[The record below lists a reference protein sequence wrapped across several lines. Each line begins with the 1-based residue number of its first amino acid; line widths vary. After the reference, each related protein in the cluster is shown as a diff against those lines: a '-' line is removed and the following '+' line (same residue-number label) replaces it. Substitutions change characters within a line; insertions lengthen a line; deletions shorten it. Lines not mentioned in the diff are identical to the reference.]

1 MPRIPEEELSRLKSE
16 IDLAAL
22 IRSKGVELKPH
33 GSRDLIGLCP
43 FHNDKEPSLVVSPA
57 KNLWNCLGA
66 CNTGGSVIDW
76 IMKADGVSFR
86 HAVEILRSGNAATL
100 VESGKILT
108 KATVPKLEAPV
119 DYSADDQQLL
129 QQIVSY
135 YQERLKQTPQAL
147 QYLEKRGIRSEEA
160 LQTFRIG
167 YADRTLGLR
176 LPHKNR
182 KEGKE
187 IRERLTA
194 IGIYRESGHEHF
206 NGSVTFPVINEHGH
220 VTEIYGR
227 KINDNLREGTS
238 YHTYLPNAHRGF
250 WNPSALISRE
260 VILCEAIIDA
270 LSFWVN
276 GFRNV
281 TASYGV
287 SGFTDEMLAAFID
300 KRVQKVY
307 IAYDRD
313 EAGEMAAKKLAVK
326 LNSEGIE
333 TLRINFPHNMDVNEY
348 VLSVK
353 PAHKSLAVLVNGAV
367 WLGKQINKEERL
379 SEEPLSEIPLS
390 ESLSSSNTISESFP
404 LAAEAATESPETV
417 QTVEPAE
424 VPTNT
429 EACPQ
434 ETLQGTQ
441 SPLKERINVPF
452 TTNGEDIEIS
462 LGDRQ
467 YRIRGLRK
475 NLTFDVLKVN
485 IRILQGDKYYIDTL
499 DLYNARHRTALLNA
513 AAEELAIN
521 PDIMKRDLGRV
532 LLKLEELQADAINET
547 LKPKEQ
553 HPHIGE
559 EDRKAAMDLL
569 KDPNLLGRI
578 REDVQTCGIVGEK
591 VNALMG
597 YLAAVS
603 RKLDKPLGVIV
614 QSSSAAGKSSLMDAI
629 LAFMPPEDRI
639 KYSAMTGQSLFYM
652 GESDLKHKI
661 LAIVEEEGAER
672 ASYALKLL
680 QSEGE
685 LTIASTGKEAS
696 TGRLVTHE
704 YRVEG
709 PVMIFLT
716 TTSVEVDE
724 ELQNRCIILTIDE
737 SREQTA
743 AIHRMQREL
752 MTFEGLMVRQNR
764 KQILN
769 LHRNAQRL
777 LRPVEVINP
786 YAPRLTFLNDR
797 TRARRDHMKYL
808 YLINAIAL
816 LHQFQR
822 PVKSRGNLRYIEA
835 TMEDIAVAN
844 ELAHEVLGRSLEEL
858 PPQTHRLLL
867 ILDAMVAES
876 CKLLKMAR
884 TDYRFT
890 RKDVRR
896 YSNLSDFQVHLHLT
910 RLVDLEYVA
919 VHRGGRGQ
927 SFVYELVYD
936 GQGRDGKPFVLGLVD
951 MEQLNKNQQEN
962 GYDEKNV
969 GVNQSNSGS
978 ISPQLAAV

>member
-1 MPRIPEEELSRLKSE
+1 MPRIPEEELNRIKSE
-16 IDLAAL
+16 TDLVAL

-33 GSRDLIGLCP
+33 GSSDLIGLCP
-43 FHNDKEPSLVVSPA
+43 FHNDKNPSLVVTPS

-76 IMKADGVSFR
+76 VMKADGVSFR
-86 HAVEILRSGNAATL
+86 HAVEILRSDSAATL
-100 VESGKILT
+100 VESGKVIAKST
-108 KATVPKLEAPV
+108 IPKLEPPV
-119 DYSADDQQLL
+119 NYSADDQQLL
-129 QQIVSY
+129 QQIVDY
-135 YQERLKQTPQAL
+135 YQERLKQSPQAL
-147 QYLEKRGIRSEEA
+147 QYLEKRGIKSEEA

-176 LPHKNR
+176 LPQKNR
-182 KEGKE
+182 KEGKD
-187 IRERLTA
+187 IRDRLTA

-206 NGSVTFPVINEHGH
+206 NGSVVFPVINENGLI
-220 VTEIYGR
+220 TEIYGR
-227 KINDNLREGTS
+227 KIIDNLREGTA
-238 YHTYLPNAHRGF
+238 YHTYLPGAHKGF
-250 WNPSALISRE
+250 WNPSALISKE

-276 GFRNV
+276 GFHNV

-287 SGFTDEMLAAFID
+287 SSFTDEMLAAFIN
-300 KRVQKVY
+300 KNVQKVY

-313 EAGEMAAKKLAVK
+313 EAGETAAQKLAVK

-333 TLRINFPHNMDVNEY
+333 TLRVNLPHKMDVNEY
-348 VLSVK
+348 ILSVK
-353 PAHKSLAVLVNGAV
+353 PAHKSLQVLINGAA
-367 WLGKQINKEERL
+367 WLGKRINKQEQPST
-379 SEEPLSEIPLS
+379 SEPESTLTEIPS
-390 ESLSSSNTISESFP
+390 PSLSSESFP
-404 LAAEAATESPETV
+404 LVATAATEAPERR
-417 QTVEPAE
+417 
-424 VPTNT
+424 
-429 EACPQ
+429 
-434 ETLQGTQ
+434 
-441 SPLKERINVPF
+441 ERINVPY
-452 TTNGEDIEIS
+452 TMQGEDIKIS

-475 NLTFDVLKVN
+475 NLTYETLKLN
-485 IRILQGDKYYIDTL
+485 IRILQGEKYYIDTL
-499 DLYNARHRTALLNA
+499 DLYNARHRTALINA
-513 AAEELAIN
+513 AAEELACN
-521 PDIMKRDLGRV
+521 PDIVKHDLGKI
-532 LLKLEELQADAINET
+532 LLKLEELQSDNINET
-547 LKPKEQ
+547 MKPKEQ
-553 HPHIGE
+553 QPNISE
-559 EDRKAAMDLL
+559 EDRKAAMALL
-569 KDPNLLGRI
+569 KDPNLLGKI
-578 REDVQTCGIVGEK
+578 REDVEACGIVGEK

-614 QSSSAAGKSSLMDAI
+614 QSSSAAGKSSLMDAV

-696 TGRLVTHE
+696 TGRLITHE
-704 YRVEG
+704 YRVDG

-724 ELQNRCIILTIDE
+724 ELQNRCLILSIDE
-737 SREQTA
+737 SKEQTA
-743 AIHRMQREL
+743 AIHQMQREL
-752 MTFEGLMVRQNR
+752 MTFEGLVTRQKR
-764 KQILN
+764 KQILH
-769 LHRNAQRL
+769 LHQNAQRL
-777 LRPVEVINP
+777 LRPIEVINP

-816 LHQFQR
+816 LHQHQR
-822 PVKSRGNLRYIEA
+822 PIQTRGNLQYIEA

-844 ELAHEVLGRSLEEL
+844 ELAHEVLGRSLGEL

-867 ILDAMVAES
+867 LLDDMVVSA
-876 CKLLKMAR
+876 CKNLKMVR

-896 YSNLSDFQVHLHLT
+896 YSNLSDFQVHLHLS

-927 SFVYELVYD
+927 SFVYELIYD
-936 GQGRDGKPFVLGLVD
+936 GQGRDGKPFILGLLD
-951 MEQLNKNQQEN
+951 IEQLKNGQLNKKEEQQN
-962 GYDEKNV
+962 NDYDEKNL
-969 GVNQSNSGS
+969 GVNQQFLGS
-978 ISPQLAAV
+978 ISPHLAPV